1 MNKLGNIGRARG
13 ETVAKPKTE
22 SPSPLGPAELA
33 RTLFA
38 LADPIRLRM
47 TYLMLHRE
55 VTSQQCARVL
65 ARGPSVVYRHLACL
79 RGGNLL
85 ARRRRGR
92 ITYYSVRPGLSS
104 TESDVLR
111 LVFDSLQAHSGL
123 LQADID
129 VLDSLSMTYSG
140 RVQLIGRP
148 ACCSTATESL
158 PAIPNAGR
166 ILENIQAG
174 SRSLFSESVD
184 GQFESTA
191 PPYPPMWRN
200 AQYEKLESMIEAGNV
215 YSQAD

>member
-1 MNKLGNIGRARG
+1 MAKL
-13 ETVAKPKTE
+13 KTE

-47 TYLMLHRE
+47 VYLMLHRE

-65 ARGPSVVYRHLACL
+65 AHGPSVVYRHLACL

-111 LVFDSLQAHSGL
+111 LVFHSLQAHSGL

-140 RVQLIGRP
+140 RVQLPRRP
-148 ACCSTATESL
+148 TCSTATESL
-158 PAIPNAGR
+158 PAIPTAGR
-166 ILENIQAG
+166 ILENIRAG
-174 SRSLFSESVD
+174 NRSLFSESVD
-184 GQFESTA
+184 GTLESTA

-200 AQYEKLESMIEAGNV
+200 APYEKLESMIEAGKN
-215 YSQAD
+215 YTQAD